1 MMVPSFLMNRLVEQD
16 TLTTRKIGDQGR
28 VWCDPIPRG
37 GPETTINNT
46 DTEGGHAWGMTLSNT
61 LDNQQYPG
69 QSAGA
74 RIRRRG
80 ERRTGSDR

>member
-16 TLTTRKIGDQGR
+16 TLTTRKSGIRGGYGVIQSR
-28 VWCDPIPRG
+28 VG
-37 GPETTINNT
+37 GPETTLNNT
-46 DTEGGHAWGMTLSNT
+46 GIEGGHAWGMILSST